1 MEGLPKSGPVQPV
14 VVEVEGPPE
23 EETEKREGDD
33 ESLASF
39 LTRQELGK
47 YADVFPTGT
56 TLGDLRAMTEDDLQ
70 YEYRV
75 TDPAGRERLARAIA
89 TARMEAEE
97 QEETETEREESD
109 NEPAPPPPPPP
120 PKPRELPQDFA
131 STLPRNFKLARQ
143 LSSDDARSP
152 RGRRDS
158 LGGVPVQHLGLERGL
173 TVPHHGSGH
182 LLGESSNLLR
192 MRTQVLGQSAPSLA
206 SSMKDLTM
214 SRRGSSCGRG
224 RKGLLPNTSP
234 TLPRAHS
241 PIPHGGSP
249 ADSPRNVSPSTHS
262 HFVFSSVKRMEGRR
276 WSVASLPSSGYGTN
290 TPSSA
295 VSNTGVSSTDSPS
308 SSIVEQESPHALLS
322 SCSSQEKLHQL
333 PYQPTAEELR
343 FLTKHFSSNE
353 SNGTTDEDGRKS
365 PAMRPR
371 SRSLS
376 CLVGR
381 GGLAGPACFPFP
393 RHWFTFPTRGERTI
407 SSPGRSPNMSGDSD
421 VFMINSYYKERF
433 PKATAQMED
442 RLKEFIDQI
451 ADKNDNYAD
460 GTFSFVH
467 HQVLELAR
475 DCLLKSREGLITGRY
490 FFELTENLEKLMND
504 ARERSEF
511 AGDIV
516 NLIKKFLMIIAR
528 PARLLECLEFDP
540 EQFYHLLEAAEGVA
554 RENQGITSDIPRYI
568 ISKLGLT
575 RDPIAAYPMLEVNH
589 NCFVIPEMSD
599 LSNFDVD
606 TDSGRPDTPDT
617 DETSASEAAS
627 ETTCAG
633 KLEGTE
639 KKPSEDDFETVKL
652 ISNGA
657 YGAVYLVRHKE
668 TKMRYAL
675 KKINKQN
682 LMLRN
687 QIQQAFTER
696 DILTFAENPFVV
708 TMYCSFETKKHLCMV
723 LEYVEGGDCATLLKN
738 MGPLPVDMARMYF
751 AETVLAVEYIHSYG
765 IVHRDLKP
773 DNLLITSMGHIK
785 LTDFG
790 LSKMGLMSLT
800 TNLYED
806 TLDPKQFTDKQV
818 CGTPEYIAPEVILR
832 QGYGKPVD
840 WWSMGIILYE
850 FLVGCVP
857 FFGETPEELFSQ
869 AVNDEIVWPEGE
881 EAPPDDA
888 KDLITRMLEQNPV
901 ERLGTTGAYE
911 LKEHEF
917 FADLDWTM
925 LLRQKAE
932 FVPQLDDEEDTSYFD
947 TRQERYNHE
956 MESGESEEEQYPDLS
971 NFSSCSPR
979 YHRSYSSSDRL
990 SMSLDGKSSSMERL
1004 TTEETPTGG
1013 RGVERR
1019 KAIKDRSKSESELAK
1034 ETKRAE
1040 PKPDTSLREVDR
1052 PSDKED
1058 TSKQQ
1063 VADSSKPGDADKG
1076 GRTDSVSSTGST
1088 EPRESTP
1095 KASDKEAEL
1104 GAVGGV
1110 SSPECTPKFRPRATD
1125 SSQTESESSPP
1136 ITVRRRRFSSRDA
1149 LPRLAI
1155 SMEDDDSCFLKKG
1168 KPAREPI
1175 ELPVPDIRHRK
1186 PSGDREL
1193 IDLVNRVAGRNIPMI
1208 KSASATALSLLIPSD
1223 EKGLPQPLQ
1232 SPSSTPSSRD
1242 VSPTREYSPLLES
1255 LKAPIVIK
1263 KGPRGFGFTLRAIR
1277 VYMGDSDV
1285 YTVHHLVMAVDEKG
1299 PAYAAGLRPG
1309 DLITQVNNEPVQGL
1323 LHTQVVQLILRDGNK
1338 VTIQACPLE
1347 KTSIKAGGRKR
1358 VPSAS
1363 KMMRRRKKKWKKEGG
1378 AEKKRRSSIFRRL
1391 SSKRGS
1397 TDFHHMHPQV
1407 EKHRHGIPTLTQSKS
1422 VGFLSRSL
1430 SSNESLPGSPTR
1442 PQKSP
1447 RSPPHYRSPPDSAH
1461 STTTN
1466 SSQSSSPSSSVPN
1479 SPANSAHFPRPSSLH
1494 GLSHKLAR
1502 TFRSPRRKSVGH
1514 IPLSPLA
1521 RTPSPSPSATS
1532 PTRSPSPLTLVSNHP
1547 GISNTTQSFPVHSA
1561 TTVTVATPSGKH
1573 VTRPKS
1579 ADPPGSP
1586 LLRRALSPDK
1596 PLSSASGSG
1605 TSVSGGSG
1613 DETYSSG
1620 AKRKGSGKRD
1630 SKSLWQERKQLFKS
1644 SGESSDKSDK

>member
-1 MEGLPKSGPVQPV
+1 MEGQPKSGPGQPV
-14 VVEVEGPPE
+14 LVEVEGPPE
-23 EETEKREGDD
+23 ETEEKTEGDA
-33 ESLASF
+33 ESLSSF
-39 LTRQELGK
+39 LTRQGLGK
-47 YADVFPTGT
+47 YADVFPAGT

-70 YEYRV
+70 FEYRV

-97 QEETETEREESD
+97 QEEKETEREESD
-109 NEPAPPPPPPP
+109 NDPPPAPPPPP

-182 LLGESSNLLR
+182 YLGESSNLLR

-295 VSNTGVSSTDSPS
+295 VS
-308 SSIVEQESPHALLS
+308 S

-371 SRSLS
+371 SRSL
-376 CLVGR
+376 
-381 GGLAGPACFPFP
+381 
-393 RHWFTFPTRGERTI
+393 

-475 DCLLKSREGLITGRY
+475 DCLQKSREGLITGRY

-575 RDPIAAYPMLEVNH
+575 RDPIAAYPMLEANH

-668 TKMRYAL
+668 TKQRYAL

-888 KDLITRMLEQNPV
+888 KDLITRLLEQNPV

-956 MESGESEEEQYPDLS
+956 LESGESEEEQYPDLS

-1004 TTEETPTGG
+1004 TAEETPTGG
-1013 RGVERR
+1013 RGIERR

-1034 ETKRAE
+1034 ETRRAE
-1040 PKPDTSLREVDR
+1040 PKPDTSLREAERQADDTPAKPAAESSR
-1052 PSDKED
+1052 PGESEKGSR
-1058 TSKQQ
+1058 T
-1063 VADSSKPGDADKG
+1063 DS
-1076 GRTDSVSSTGST
+1076 RTDSVSSTGSV

-1136 ITVRRRRFSSRDA
+1136 ITVRRRRFSSRDT

-1223 EKGLPQPLQ
+1223 ERGLPQPLQ

-1255 LKAPIVIK
+1255 LKAPMVIK

-1309 DLITQVNNEPVQGL
+1309 DLITQVNNEHVQGL

-1613 DETYSSG
+1613 DETYPSG
-1620 AKRKGSGKRD
+1620 AKRKGNGKRD

>member
-23 EETEKREGDD
+23 EETEKKEGDD

-224 RKGLLPNTSP
+224 RRGLLPNTSP

-295 VSNTGVSSTDSPS
+295 VS
-308 SSIVEQESPHALLS
+308 S

-371 SRSLS
+371 SRSL
-376 CLVGR
+376 
-381 GGLAGPACFPFP
+381 
-393 RHWFTFPTRGERTI
+393 

-575 RDPIAAYPMLEVNH
+575 RDPIA
-589 NCFVIPEMSD
+589 EMSD

-627 ETTCAG
+627 ETICAG

-990 SMSLDGKSSSMERL
+990 SMSLDGKSCSMERL

-1063 VADSSKPGDADKG
+1063 VADSPKPGDADKG

-1155 SMEDDDSCFLKKG
+1155 SMEDDDSCFLV
-1168 KPAREPI
+1168 R
-1175 ELPVPDIRHRK
+1175 
-1186 PSGDREL
+1186 
-1193 IDLVNRVAGRNIPMI
+1193 
-1208 KSASATALSLLIPSD
+1208 
-1223 EKGLPQPLQ
+1223 
-1232 SPSSTPSSRD
+1232 
-1242 VSPTREYSPLLES
+1242 
-1255 LKAPIVIK
+1255 
-1263 KGPRGFGFTLRAIR
+1263 
-1277 VYMGDSDV
+1277 
-1285 YTVHHLVMAVDEKG
+1285 
-1299 PAYAAGLRPG
+1299 
-1309 DLITQVNNEPVQGL
+1309 TQTNKQ
-1323 LHTQVVQLILRDGNK
+1323 TQ
-1338 VTIQACPLE
+1338 
-1347 KTSIKAGGRKR
+1347 
-1358 VPSAS
+1358 
-1363 KMMRRRKKKWKKEGG
+1363 
-1378 AEKKRRSSIFRRL
+1378 SSIAVL
-1391 SSKRGS
+1391 
-1397 TDFHHMHPQV
+1397 HLHV
-1407 EKHRHGIPTLTQSKS
+1407 EL
-1422 VGFLSRSL
+1422 
-1430 SSNESLPGSPTR
+1430 
-1442 PQKSP
+1442 
-1447 RSPPHYRSPPDSAH
+1447 
-1461 STTTN
+1461 
-1466 SSQSSSPSSSVPN
+1466 
-1479 SPANSAHFPRPSSLH
+1479 
-1494 GLSHKLAR
+1494 
-1502 TFRSPRRKSVGH
+1502 
-1514 IPLSPLA
+1514 
-1521 RTPSPSPSATS
+1521 
-1532 PTRSPSPLTLVSNHP
+1532 
-1547 GISNTTQSFPVHSA
+1547 A
-1561 TTVTVATPSGKH
+1561 TTMMNYFMQRVQFIA
-1573 VTRPKS
+1573 
-1579 ADPPGSP
+1579 
-1586 LLRRALSPDK
+1586 
-1596 PLSSASGSG
+1596 
-1605 TSVSGGSG
+1605 
-1613 DETYSSG
+1613 
-1620 AKRKGSGKRD
+1620 
-1630 SKSLWQERKQLFKS
+1630 
-1644 SGESSDKSDK
+1644 

>member
-1 MEGLPKSGPVQPV
+1 MDPKLDK
-14 VVEVEGPPE
+14 PPAVRP
-23 EETEKREGDD
+23 KAQAGS
-33 ESLASF
+33 SLDTA
-39 LTRQELGK
+39 
-47 YADVFPTGT
+47 
-56 TLGDLRAMTEDDLQ
+56 
-70 YEYRV
+70 
-75 TDPAGRERLARAIA
+75 PAAAVKGR
-89 TARMEAEE
+89 T
-97 QEETETEREESD
+97 
-109 NEPAPPPPPPP
+109 PPPPRKTPPP
-120 PKPRELPQDFA
+120 RSSSPRIFTFDVTHTDVQGRSGSDVPI
-131 STLPRNFKLARQ
+131 SH
-143 LSSDDARSP
+143 LSS
-152 RGRRDS
+152 S
-158 LGGVPVQHLGLERGL
+158 LHKSFAEL
-173 TVPHHGSGH
+173 TVPTSPTYRCLSFLH
-182 LLGESSNLLR
+182 
-192 MRTQVLGQSAPSLA
+192 
-206 SSMKDLTM
+206 
-214 SRRGSSCGRG
+214 SCGRG
-224 RKGLLPNTSP
+224 RRGLLPNTSP

-295 VSNTGVSSTDSPS
+295 VS
-308 SSIVEQESPHALLS
+308 S

-371 SRSLS
+371 SRSLRHVV
-376 CLVGR
+376 LGPVG
-381 GGLAGPACFPFP
+381 
-393 RHWFTFPTRGERTI
+393 
-407 SSPGRSPNMSGDSD
+407 SPGRSPNMSGDSD

-575 RDPIAAYPMLEVNH
+575 RDPIA
-589 NCFVIPEMSD
+589 EMSD

-627 ETTCAG
+627 ETICAG

-990 SMSLDGKSSSMERL
+990 SMSLDGKSCSMERL

-1063 VADSSKPGDADKG
+1063 VADSPKPGDADKG

-1223 EKGLPQPLQ
+1223 ERGLPQPLQ